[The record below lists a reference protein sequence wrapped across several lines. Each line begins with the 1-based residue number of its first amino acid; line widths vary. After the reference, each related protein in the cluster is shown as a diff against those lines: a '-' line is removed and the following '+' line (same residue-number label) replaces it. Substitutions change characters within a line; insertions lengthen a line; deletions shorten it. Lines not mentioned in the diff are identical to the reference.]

1 MTTTVSVGEEKA
13 MMAIDLV
20 PVHPGLTEGIQALCG
35 EAPCL
40 SMRCPP
46 EGVQGWIQGSI
57 RRREADEEYSYAI
70 TQGWS
75 DCAACAVSPASP
87 ARRAWPI

>member
-1 MTTTVSVGEEKA
+1 MITTVSVGEEKA

-40 SMRCPP
+40 STRCPP
-46 EGVQGWIQGSI
+46 EGVQGWIQGI
-57 RRREADEEYSYAI
+57 YP
-70 TQGWS
+70 Q
-75 DCAACAVSPASP
+75 
-87 ARRAWPI
+87 ARGR